1 MWTCESRAADDGG
14 GGGEGK
20 GGGSGREEGEEMGEA
35 EREGRQ
41 RRMPLP
47 QLAEELRGCPQGAW
61 TCSPRP
67 HRAAKAST
75 SLFSL

>member
-1 MWTCESRAADDGG
+1 ME
-14 GGGEGK
+14 GEGER
-20 GGGSGREEGEEMGEA
+20 GNEAGEGREEGEEMGEA
-35 EREGRQ
+35 KGEGRQ
-41 RRMPLP
+41 CCMPLP